1 MFSHIVVGANDIE
14 VSKAFYDALLAALGA
29 KPGFI
34 DPKGNVV
41 YRHSGALLIVGHPRN
56 GEPATHA
63 NGGTIGFTCG
73 STEHVEAWH
82 AAGVSQGGTSIE
94 EPPGARETPFGPLYL
109 AYLRDPAGNK
119 LCAAYR
125 PTAAT
130 A

>member
-1 MFSHIVVGANDIE
+1 MFSRIVVGANDIAA
-14 VSKAFYDALLAALGA
+14 SKAFYDAVLAALGA

-34 DPKGNVV
+34 DAKGTVV
-41 YRHSGALLIVGHPRN
+41 YQHRGALLIVGQPRD
-56 GEPATHA
+56 GQPATHA
-63 NGGTIGFTCG
+63 NGSTTGFTCG
-73 STEHVEAWH
+73 SPEQVEAWH

-94 EPPGARETPFGPLYL
+94 DPPGARETPFGPLYL

-125 PTAAT
+125 PAAAT